1 LRFANPS
8 PPSGWIEDFHLQAV
22 DHARHTK
29 KDRLAAVSPKSDQ
42 VFRSGGCD
50 SGILI
55 LATICTKPPGGLGCL
70 TASHSEVRTAG
81 GLLSSVR
88 MLSA

>member
-1 LRFANPS
+1 MIERAGNSDRQEGELATEVPMLS
-8 PPSGWIEDFHLQAV
+8 PQ
-22 DHARHTK
+22 K
-29 KDRLAAVSPKSDQ
+29 QKDRRGAVSPKSDQ
-42 VFRSGGCD
+42 VFRSGGSY

-55 LATICTKPPGGLGCL
+55 LATICTKPPGGMGCL